1 MLYWLGASGA
11 MEYVHLEL
19 GEDLQG
25 LAGYYTPLKE
35 LRLETNGREVLCVIG
50 MSVVESAC
58 CGGGTFGYAT
68 VPGYILS
75 WKERTNDNGLAV
87 SRVEPVTDEMVK
99 REVSTKIREGEN
111 IFNIDFW

>member
-1 MLYWLGASGA
+1 MLYCVAEGGT

-19 GEDLQG
+19 GEELQG

-35 LRLETNGREVLCVIG
+35 LRIETNGREVLCVIG

-68 VPGYILS
+68 VPGYILG

-87 SRVEPVTDEMVK
+87 STVEPVTDETVK
-99 REVSTKIREGEN
+99 REVSTRIREADN